1 MLPHFSIH
9 RRREQNWS
17 ARCERDGCKRMIGQ
31 TVRELGDDVRC
42 RRRDQQ
48 QVRAVGEL
56 DVPGPPAF
64 LLVKEAGCHRIF
76 ESVCNVSGEMNSVAS
91 RVMTTKTSWPCLTS
105 KLASSA
111 DLYAAI
117 DPVTPSTIDFV
128 PGRMRTTFRPLA
140 LSRFLSESLPSAII
154 SRSNAGSNNFLPP

>member
-1 MLPHFSIH
+1 MV
-9 RRREQNWS
+9 
-17 ARCERDGCKRMIGQ
+17 GQ
-31 TVRELGDDVRC
+31 TVGEFGDDVRC

-76 ESVCNVSGEMNSVAS
+76 RKRLQCERRNKFSRIECHDDKNFVALFKQQTGELS
-91 RVMTTKTSWPCLTS
+91 RLV
-105 KLASSA
+105 
-111 DLYAAI
+111 AAI
-117 DPVTPSTIDFV
+117 DPVTPSTIDL
-128 PGRMRTTFRPLA
+128 GQANAENLRPLG
-140 LSRFLSESLPSAII
+140 LSRFLLESLPSAII